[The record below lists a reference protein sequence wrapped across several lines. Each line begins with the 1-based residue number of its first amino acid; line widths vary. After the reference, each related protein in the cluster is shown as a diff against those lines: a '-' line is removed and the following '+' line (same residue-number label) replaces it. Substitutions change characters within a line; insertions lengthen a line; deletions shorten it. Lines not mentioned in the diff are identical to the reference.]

1 MSKRGSSATPF
12 FTSFLLSGLVLV
24 AWTALNP
31 RPVSAA
37 TSQPA
42 VTVVKATTTAPAE
55 TGVVRTALKRLV
67 TIPRP
72 GTELPAE
79 PAQPAKAPPAPVAP
93 KGKTAGAAPAAKP
106 VQRAILRAGQNG
118 GQQPQSEQP
127 PEDQLQPVPDGTY
140 VYPVPAPYVYAPPP
154 YVQMP
159 LTEMS
164 PADREWNSYLS
175 FGGKPW
181 GYGPGYGGYG
191 YGYGY
196 EPHYNGYNHYAGESW
211 GDAYRFGFSSGYNY
225 WRFHKTATERQE
237 SVTVHALDAMD
248 KGLKFFK
255 DGKYRQAI
263 DAFKLAAETNQGDPA
278 ARVYAAHALFA
289 TGRYREAMPFLTRAF
304 ELQPKLVLLDYDMR
318 GDYGRPMDFEAQVRA
333 LESALAQ
340 SPSSVERLIML
351 GYVRFYSGQKDAAY
365 DPLSKAKTLEPVNAL
380 PDRLLPHCTP
390 PDVVLDSQKTAA
402 KPATTR

>member
-1 MSKRGSSATPF
+1 MSIRGSSATPF
-12 FTSFLLSGLVLV
+12 FTSLLLSGLVLV

-42 VTVVKATTTAPAE
+42 VTVVKTTTTAPAE

-79 PAQPAKAPPAPVAP
+79 PARPAEASPAPVAP
-93 KGKTAGAAPAAKP
+93 KGKTAGADAAAKP
-106 VQRAILRAGQNG
+106 VQRAIFRAGQND
-118 GQQPQSEQP
+118 GQQPQTEQP
-127 PEDQLQPVPDGTY
+127 AEGQLQPMPDGAY

-159 LTEMS
+159 PSEMS

-175 FGGKPW
+175 FGGRPW
-181 GYGPGYGGYG
+181 GYGYGYGGYG
-191 YGYGY
+191 YGYGPY
-196 EPHYNGYNHYAGESW
+196 DSGYSYYPGESW
-211 GDAYRFGFSSGYNY
+211 GDAYRFGFTSGYNY
-225 WRFHKTATERQE
+225 WRFHKTSTERQE
-237 SVTVHALDAMD
+237 SVAVHALNAMD
-248 KGLKFFK
+248 RGLKFYK
-255 DGKYRQAI
+255 EGKYRQAI
-263 DAFKLAAETNQGDPA
+263 DAFKLAAETDQGDPA
-278 ARVYAAHALFA
+278 ARIYAAHALFA
-289 TGRYREAMPFLTRAF
+289 TGRYREAMLFLARAF

-318 GDYGRPMDFEAQVRA
+318 GDYGRPADFEAQVRA

-365 DPLSKAKTLEPVNAL
+365 EPLAKAKALDPTNAL
-380 PDRLLPHCTP
+380 SDRLLPHCTP
-390 PDVVLDSQKTAA
+390 PDVVLDRQKAEAA
-402 KPATTR
+402 ARAKAK

>member
-1 MSKRGSSATPF
+1 MSIRGSSATPF
-12 FTSFLLSGLVLV
+12 SAALLLSTLAFV
-24 AWTALNP
+24 AWNALGLP
-31 RPVSAA
+31 LSTAA

-55 TGVVRTALKRLV
+55 TGVVRKALKRLV

-72 GTELPAE
+72 GTELPDE
-79 PAQPAKAPPAPVAP
+79 TVRPSKASPAPVVP
-93 KGKTAGAAPAAKP
+93 QGKTSGAAPAVKP
-106 VQRAILRAGQNG
+106 VQRAILRAGQNSE
-118 GQQPQSEQP
+118 QQPQTEQP
-127 PEDQLQPVPDGTY
+127 PADQPQPAPEASY
-140 VYPVPAPYVYAPPP
+140 VYPVPAPYVYVPPP

-159 LTEMS
+159 LNEMS

-175 FGGKPW
+175 FGGRPW
-181 GYGPGYGGYG
+181 GYG

-196 EPHYNGYNHYAGESW
+196 GPYYGGYSYYPGESW
-211 GDAYRFGFSSGYNY
+211 GDAYRFGFTSGYNY
-225 WRFHKTATERQE
+225 WRFHKTSTERQE
-237 SVTVHALDAMD
+237 SVAVHALNAMD
-248 KGLKFFK
+248 RGLKFYRE
-255 DGKYRQAI
+255 GKYRQAI
-263 DAFKLAAETNQGDPA
+263 DAFKLAAETDQGDPA
-278 ARVYAAHALFA
+278 ARIYAAHALFA
-289 TGRYREAMPFLTRAF
+289 TGRYREAMPFLARAF
-304 ELQPKLVLLDYDMR
+304 ELQPKLALLDYDMR
-318 GDYGRPMDFEAQVRA
+318 GDYGRPADFEAQVRA

-365 DPLSKAKTLEPVNAL
+365 DPLSKAKILDPANAL